1 MTGPVQR
8 ERILPRLI
16 EDEIRES
23 FLDYSMSVIVQRA
36 LPDVRDGLKPVHRR
50 ILYAMHELG
59 LVPGR
64 PYKKSATVVG
74 DVLGKYHP
82 HGDVAL
88 YDSLVRM
95 VQEFS
100 LRYPLVDGQGNF
112 GSVDGDPAAAYRY
125 TEARL
130 TRVAMTMLEDIDK
143 ETVDYVPNF
152 DDRLREPTVLPGR
165 LPNLIVNGA
174 AGIAVGMTTNIP
186 PHNLVETVGAVVH
199 LVDNPDASVK
209 DLRKFIKGPDFPTGG
224 IIYGRDGIKEC
235 YEKGRGRI
243 VIRARAL
250 VEEKES
256 TGKQQIVVTEFPY
269 QVSPERVHEQIRDLT
284 LAKKLEGI
292 SDVRNESDKEGVR
305 LVIEL
310 KRDAVPLVVLNQ
322 LYRHTQMQVT
332 FGAIMLALV
341 DGGPKEMDLKELLR
355 HFIEHRHTVITRRT
369 QFELK
374 RAEEREHILEG
385 LKIAVD
391 HIDEV
396 IRIIKRS
403 KDTPSADAALRKRF
417 KLSERQ
423 STEILNMRLARLTA
437 LEITKLDEEMKD
449 VRKFIKECKEVLA
462 SKPRRMKI
470 LKEELAELS
479 HGFGDERRTEI
490 VADQGEFSIEDLIAE
505 EDMVITVS
513 HSGYIKRLPITAYRR
528 QRRGGRGVTA
538 AGTREDDWLE
548 HLFIASTHDYMMFFT
563 ESGQCYWLKV
573 HEIPQAARA
582 ARGKPM
588 VNCIAIKPNER
599 IAALVPVREFS
610 EDKSVFFAT
619 RAGVVK
625 KTQLSE
631 FGNPRSV
638 GIRAINIEKGD
649 ELIDVQVTDG
659 SNDIV
664 LATRHGMSIRFHE
677 KDVREM
683 GRTAT
688 GVKGIELDKKDQV
701 IDLVVVRRKSTLLA
715 LTEKGMGKRSELDE
729 YRVQH
734 RGGRGIITLKR
745 ADKTGDVVALKEVLP
760 DDELMMITKKGIM
773 IRVPVEGIRVSG
785 RNTQGVKIMNLTP
798 GDLVVDVAR
807 VVKEDEGD
815 DEDAG
820 DGEEPRGRRAAK
832 AAPAKRTPKAARPK
846 KAKKK

>member
-1 MTGPVQR
+1 MTGPNVR

-16 EDEIRES
+16 EDELKES

-95 VQEFS
+95 VQDFS

-112 GSVDGDPAAAYRY
+112 GSLDGDSAAAYRY

-130 TRVAMTMLEDIDK
+130 TRIAMAMLEDIDK
-143 ETVDYVPNF
+143 NTVDFVPNF
-152 DDRLREPTVLPGR
+152 DDRLQEPTVLPAR
-165 LPNLIVNGA
+165 LPNLIVNGSS
-174 AGIAVGMTTNIP
+174 GIAVGMATNIP
-186 PHNLVETVGAVVH
+186 PHNLGEVVQAIVH
-199 LVDNPDASVK
+199 LVDNPTAAVK

-235 YEKGRGRI
+235 YEKGRGRM
-243 VIRARAL
+243 VLRAL
-250 VEEKES
+250 AVAEETKS

-269 QVSPERVHEQIRDLT
+269 QVSPERVHEQIRDLV

-292 SDVRNESDKEGVR
+292 SDVRNESDREGVR

-310 KRDAVPLVVLNQ
+310 KRDVIPMVVLNQ
-322 LYRHTQMQVT
+322 LYAHTQMQTT

-341 DGGPKEMDLKELLR
+341 DGGPKEMDLRELLQ
-355 HFIEHRHTVITRRT
+355 HFIEHRHTVVVRRT
-369 QFELK
+369 EFEVQ
-374 RAEEREHILEG
+374 RAQDREHILEG

-396 IRIIKRS
+396 IRIIKKS
-403 KDTPSADAALRKRF
+403 KDTPAADAALRKRF
-417 KLSERQ
+417 KLSEKQ
-423 STEILNMRLARLTA
+423 SAEILNMRLARLTA
-437 LEITKLDEEMKD
+437 LEITKLDEELKD
-449 VRKFIKECKEVLA
+449 VRKFIKECKEILA

-470 LKEELAELS
+470 LKEELTELA

-513 HSGYIKRLPITAYRR
+513 HAGYIKRLPVSAYRR
-528 QRRGGRGVTA
+528 QRRGGKGVIGA
-538 AGTREDDWLE
+538 HAKDDDWVE
-548 HLFIASTHDYMMFFT
+548 HLFIASTHDYLMFFT
-563 ESGQCYWLKV
+563 QQGQCYWLKV

-582 ARGKPM
+582 ARGKPII
-588 VNCIAIKPNER
+588 NCVAMKPDER
-599 IAALVPVREFS
+599 LAALVPVREFS
-610 EDKSVFFAT
+610 ESQYLLFAT
-619 RAGVVK
+619 KNGVVK
-625 KTQLSE
+625 KTVLSE
-631 FGNPRSV
+631 FGNPRSN

-659 SNDIV
+659 KNDIV
-664 LATRHGMSIRFHE
+664 LATNHGMSIRFHE
-677 KDVREM
+677 KDVRDM

-688 GVKGIELDKKDQV
+688 GVKGIELDKKDHV
-701 IDLVVVRRKSTLLA
+701 IDMVVVRRKSTLLVV
-715 LTEKGMGKRSELDE
+715 TEKGMGKRSELDE
-729 YRVQH
+729 YRIQH

-745 ADKTGDVVALKEVLP
+745 GPKTGDIIALKEVLP

-773 IRVPVEGIRVSG
+773 IRVPVEGIRITG
-785 RNTQGVKIMNLTP
+785 RNTQGVKVMNLTA

-807 VVKEDEGD
+807 VVKEEED
-815 DEDAG
+815 DEDG
-820 DGEEPRGRRAAK
+820 DESETPSSKSK
-832 AAPAKRTPKAARPK
+832 ATPKPKPKPK
-846 KAKKK
+846 KR